1 VKSLREFSPTIFV
14 AALGTLFGS
23 VLVIAP
29 GLLSAAM
36 RLTPEDSGS
45 AEMTLQFIGMLFL
58 GIALYVGA
66 IVTANTCATV
76 IAGQTRVLALQRLI
90 GAPGAS
96 LRARITRTGLTVG
109 LLGAAL
115 GTALGIASTVVG
127 VSVLTSS
134 GVMPDD
140 VTYPFLP
147 WQLLLPIVAVV
158 LTTWG
163 AFRSGSRAVL
173 AVAPIDALSSAVETG
188 YGDAK
193 VRIAQRVWMVILI
206 VVGAALMI
214 MAAQSPKGSNA
225 VFALPAL
232 LGVICVSTGIIIGSA
247 LVLPPVLQFIGR
259 IGRRDPVVL
268 LAGRNAMRAPARA
281 ARAALGLV
289 IGVTLLVAFSV
300 GLQTMQMV
308 LEPLFSEAGID
319 ASNVPYMRDVL
330 ANVNIVVMILVGFS
344 GVVAAA
350 GVINALA
357 LNVMQRRRE
366 LGLLRV
372 LGLTGAQVR
381 RMIITE
387 ALQMVVAAVIFGV
400 VLGTVFGW
408 VMVRAAIGPT
418 ADIAPVVSP
427 TMIGV
432 VIVGAL
438 VIAVAASIVPVRQA
452 MRVSPREA
460 LALD

>member
-36 RLTPEDSGS
+36 RLAPEDSGS
-45 AEMTLQFIGMLFL
+45 AEMTLQSIGMLFL

-232 LGVICVSTGIIIGSA
+232 LGVI
-247 LVLPPVLQFIGR
+247 LRLHRHHHR
-259 IGRRDPVVL
+259 IR
-268 LAGRNAMRAPARA
+268 ARA
-281 ARAALGLV
+281 AAC
-289 IGVTLLVAFSV
+289 
-300 GLQTMQMV
+300 
-308 LEPLFSEAGID
+308 
-319 ASNVPYMRDVL
+319 
-330 ANVNIVVMILVGFS
+330 
-344 GVVAAA
+344 
-350 GVINALA
+350 
-357 LNVMQRRRE
+357 
-366 LGLLRV
+366 
-372 LGLTGAQVR
+372 
-381 RMIITE
+381 
-387 ALQMVVAAVIFGV
+387 AAVHR
-400 VLGTVFGW
+400 TH
-408 VMVRAAIGPT
+408 RKA
-418 ADIAPVVSP
+418 
-427 TMIGV
+427 
-432 VIVGAL
+432 
-438 VIAVAASIVPVRQA
+438 
-452 MRVSPREA
+452 
-460 LALD
+460 

>member
-1 VKSLREFSPTIFV
+1 
-14 AALGTLFGS
+14 
-23 VLVIAP
+23 
-29 GLLSAAM
+29 
-36 RLTPEDSGS
+36 
-45 AEMTLQFIGMLFL
+45 
-58 GIALYVGA
+58 
-66 IVTANTCATV
+66 
-76 IAGQTRVLALQRLI
+76 
-90 GAPGAS
+90 
-96 LRARITRTGLTVG
+96 
-109 LLGAAL
+109 
-115 GTALGIASTVVG
+115 
-127 VSVLTSS
+127 
-134 GVMPDD
+134 
-140 VTYPFLP
+140 
-147 WQLLLPIVAVV
+147 
-158 LTTWG
+158 
-163 AFRSGSRAVL
+163 
-173 AVAPIDALSSAVETG
+173 
-188 YGDAK
+188 
-193 VRIAQRVWMVILI
+193 
-206 VVGAALMI
+206 
-214 MAAQSPKGSNA
+214 
-225 VFALPAL
+225 
-232 LGVICVSTGIIIGSA
+232 
-247 LVLPPVLQFIGR
+247 
-259 IGRRDPVVL
+259 
-268 LAGRNAMRAPARA
+268 
-281 ARAALGLV
+281 
-289 IGVTLLVAFSV
+289 VTLLVAFSV

-452 MRVSPREA
+452 MRVSPTEA